1 MTGVSKERK
10 TIGRSKNIL
19 GDIGSHPEAAAFFLL
34 NDTLTSDKSFLA
46 QVSEFSLRHV
56 FVMSSFMSSLM
67 KFAYR
72 RFIG

>member
-1 MTGVSKERK
+1 MFRK
-10 TIGRSKNIL
+10 SEKQLVGRKDIL

>member
-1 MTGVSKERK
+1 VFQKSEKQLVGRK
-10 TIGRSKNIL
+10 KTL

-46 QVSEFSLRHV
+46 QVNEFSL
-56 FVMSSFMSSLM
+56 VMSLSLSSFMSSLM
-67 KFAYR
+67 KFANR